1 MFSSELPKRSP
12 PAVDSPSSALPT
24 APSARDCR
32 KVSRDA
38 LINRLNYLHFKE
50 QPVTVLFL
58 HRQHGRR
65 LRIKAYPQPCSP
77 ESFSCHWEETL
88 PAAILRGDY
97 LLRHL
102 EVPLGR
108 QTLQVGIE
116 AVEITAGKL
125 SGQLAESG
133 EPMAARRT
141 TRHPC
146 RPLQVQ
152 VIQNGAVFSGTLDN
166 FNGNALRMELRATP
180 PQNFLWLNAAAP
192 ITLIVSDETGAV
204 LTAVADIVRMS
215 GERQRQTLV
224 AAPRLCDQR
233 RLPGK
238 RHRGPRVNFAP
249 TPQALFTHPFTGKQM
264 ALDVSNVSGTGFAVC
279 ESADEA
285 VLLPGLTLHALQL
298 RLTESFALP
307 CKAQVVYCRSA
318 LEPTGEETR
327 HCGLAILDMSIPD
340 HTRLMALMQRAGN
353 RRRGV
358 SPPLDLDR
366 LWEFFFASGFIYPEK
381 YRSVHEYRREFL
393 HTYQQVYHGAPNIAR
408 HFVIQEGGQLLAHMA
423 MLRVASNSWL
433 IQHHAADQARSN
445 HAGLDVLQLAGEAIN
460 ASQGLYSAHMDYA
473 LCFYRPENRFPQR
486 VFGGVADHYR
496 DRSFCSVDTLAYFHY
511 RKGRTPAGLGG
522 DAWSLTPAKEEDLFD
537 LEACY
542 TQRGGGLMLKALDL
556 VPTRP
561 DQSELMGSY
570 RQAGFAYRQD
580 LFALRCNGRLTA
592 IFATMRTAVGLNLS
606 NLTNAITALVT
617 APEDLPLQA
626 YCAAVSTLA
635 AAYPV
640 DEVPVL
646 TYPANYL
653 QPQQFAVEKC
663 YNLWAIDCRHLDPY
677 FDYCDTLFNRLRPVR
692 SAAP

>member
-1 MFSSELPKRSP
+1 MFSSEQPRRSP
-12 PAVDSPSSALPT
+12 SAVDSPSPLPV
-24 APSARDCR
+24 PSPFAKDCR
-32 KVSRDA
+32 RVSRDT

-50 QPVTVLFL
+50 QPITVLFL

-65 LRIKAYPQPCSP
+65 LRIKAYPQPCSR
-77 ESFSCHWEETL
+77 ENFSCRWEEAL

-97 LLRHL
+97 LLRHI
-102 EVPLGR
+102 EVSSGR
-108 QTLQVGIE
+108 QTLLVGFE
-116 AVEITAGKL
+116 TVEISEEML

-133 EPMAARRT
+133 EPMPTRRT
-141 TRHPC
+141 TRHLC

-152 VIQNGAVFSGTLDN
+152 VIQNGAVFSGTLEN
-166 FNGNALRMELRATP
+166 FNGTALRMELRAIP
-180 PQNFLWLNAAAP
+180 PQNFLWLNTAVP
-192 ITLIVSDETGAV
+192 VTLIVSDETGAV
-204 LTAVADIVRMS
+204 LTTVADIVRMS
-215 GERQRQTLV
+215 GERQRHTLV
-224 AAPRLCDQR
+224 ATPRLCDQR
-233 RLPGK
+233 RMPGK
-238 RHRGPRVNFAP
+238 RHRGPRVKFSP
-249 TPQALFTHPFTGKQM
+249 TPQALFTHPFTGKQL

-279 ESADEA
+279 ESATEA
-285 VLLPGLTLHALQL
+285 LLLPGLTLNTLQL
-298 RLTESFALP
+298 RLTDTFVLE
-307 CKAQVVYCRSA
+307 CKAQVVYCRSV
-318 LEPTGEETR
+318 LEPTGEETQ

-381 YRSVHEYRREFL
+381 YRSLHEYRREFL
-393 HTYQQVYHGAPNIAR
+393 HTYQQLYHGAPDIAR
-408 HFVIQEGGQLLAHMA
+408 HFVIQESGQLLAHMA
-423 MLRVASNSWL
+423 MLRIASNSWL

-473 LCFYRPENRFPQR
+473 VCFYRPENRFPQR

-496 DRSFCSVDTLAYFHY
+496 DRSLCSVDTLAYFHY
-511 RKGRTPAGLGG
+511 RKGHTPTGLRGE
-522 DAWSLTPAKEEDLFD
+522 AWSLTPAKEEDLFD

-556 VPTRP
+556 DPQCP
-561 DQSELMGSY
+561 DQTKLAESY
-570 RQAGFAYRQD
+570 QQAGFSYRQD
-580 LFALRCNGRLTA
+580 LFALRCNGRLIA
-592 IFATMRTAVGLNLS
+592 IFAAMHTAVGLNLS
-606 NLTNAITALVT
+606 NLTNAITALIT
-617 APEDLPLQA
+617 SPEELPLQA

-635 AAYPV
+635 ATYPV

-646 TYPANYL
+646 TYPASYL

-677 FDYCDTLFNRLRPVR
+677 FDYCDSLFHRLRPGRRAV
-692 SAAP
+692 S